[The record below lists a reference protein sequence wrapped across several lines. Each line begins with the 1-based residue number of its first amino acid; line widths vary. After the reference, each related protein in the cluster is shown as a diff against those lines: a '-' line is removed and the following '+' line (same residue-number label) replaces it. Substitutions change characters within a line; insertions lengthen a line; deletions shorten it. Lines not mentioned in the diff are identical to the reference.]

1 MTRDHVSLT
10 EAEWKIMLLLWQ
22 KSPWT
27 MMELTHALEAETG
40 WSKHTVITMLKRMAV
55 KGTVRICED
64 GPVKTYFRQSARTA
78 WRGSRRRRCFG
89 GCFRAGPRSWST
101 TWWSRANWTA
111 RSCGSCTPFWSV
123 PKNRKKTERMNQNP
137 WIKRLIL
144 YRSPSTPL
152 KGGFSPHAEHD
163 RI

>member
-64 GPVKTYFRQSARTA
+64 GPVKTYFPAVSKDRVAREQTQTLL
-78 WRGSRRRRCFG
+78 RRMFSG
-89 GCFRAGPRSWST
+89 RASLLVNNLVEQGELDGEELRELHAILE
-101 TWWSRANWTA
+101 RAEKQK
-111 RSCGSCTPFWSV
+111 
-123 PKNRKKTERMNQNP
+123 KNRENEPKP
-137 WIKRLIL
+137 V
-144 YRSPSTPL
+144 
-152 KGGFSPHAEHD
+152 D
-163 RI
+163 

>member
-55 KGTVRICED
+55 QGTVRICED
-64 GPVKTYFRQSARTA
+64 GPVKTYFPAVSKDRVAREQTQTLL
-78 WRGSRRRRCFG
+78 RRLFSG
-89 GCFRAGPRSWST
+89 RASLLVNNLVEQGELDGEELRELHAILE
-101 TWWSRANWTA
+101 RAEKQK
-111 RSCGSCTPFWSV
+111 
-123 PKNRKKTERMNQNP
+123 KNRENEPKP
-137 WIKRLIL
+137 V
-144 YRSPSTPL
+144 
-152 KGGFSPHAEHD
+152 D
-163 RI
+163 